1 LRIIL
6 DLKFQTAIFKSPIVK
21 QKSKIVFM
29 DGIIIIDKPA
39 GLTSHDVV
47 ARVRRILR
55 MKRVG
60 HTGTLDPFA
69 TGVLVV
75 LLGRATRLAQ
85 FLSGAL
91 KEYEAVVRFGY
102 ATDTGDVTGTPKEQ
116 VSSPKFQV
124 PSSKSQVPSLKS
136 QVSSSESQAPS
147 PESQVLGSGAD
158 VKPGTWDEIES
169 ALASLRG
176 EREQVPPMYS
186 AKKVRGEKLY
196 ELARRGEEIE
206 RKAARVTIHELE
218 IIALDEDEPLRYRED
233 GTCDLKLRV
242 VCSAGTYIRVLAEE
256 IGERLG
262 THAHLAALR
271 RTRAGSFK
279 ISSAVTLDQLEE
291 RSTNDDW
298 DGFLISPGAALSELP
313 SLHLTSEEAR
323 SARHGVGVRVSPAAS
338 ALWREGEQVRML
350 SEGAGLIAVGVYD
363 AGLQTVR
370 PRVVIQTEE

>member
-1 LRIIL
+1 
-6 DLKFQTAIFKSPIVK
+6 
-21 QKSKIVFM
+21 M
-29 DGIIIIDKPA
+29 DGIIIVDKPV

-102 ATDTGDVTGTPKEQ
+102 ATDTGDATGKRKEVQ
-116 VSSPKFQV
+116 SPKSGVQPQESRV
-124 PSSKSQVPSLKS
+124 EGLKRW
-136 QVSSSESQAPS
+136 
-147 PESQVLGSGAD
+147 
-158 VKPGTWDEIES
+158 TIDEIEA
-169 ALASLRG
+169 ALAHQRG
-176 EREQVPPMYS
+176 EIEQVPPMYS
-186 AKKVRGEKLY
+186 AKKVQGEKLY

-218 IIALDEDEPLRYRED
+218 IIAHEGAALRYLDD
-233 GTCDLKLRV
+233 GTCELKLRV

-279 ISSAVTLDQLEE
+279 IASAVTLDQLEE
-291 RSTNDDW
+291 RSLNDDRAS
-298 DGFLISPGAALSELP
+298 FLISPEAALPELP
-313 SLHLTSEEAR
+313 SLHLTGEEAR
-323 SARHGVGVRVSPAAS
+323 SARHGVGVRVSASAS
-338 ALWREGEQVRML
+338 ALWQEGELVRML
-350 SEGAGLIAVGVYD
+350 SEGVGLIAVGVYD
-363 AGLQTVR
+363 AGLQTLR